1 MTEAPPE
8 ITDVRGGLLALQ
20 TDDLKRLGSELG
32 GVCWQLTRWT
42 GSEAIRM
49 IEPDLIA
56 SAVLSP
62 GTYVE
67 AERALMSATGHL
79 GVAALEWGVLAGLV
93 EAVGQW
99 FGGGD
104 DEVRRRLEEQ
114 FGRIIGAGIRV
125 GPGLMVLGAL
135 PVAAGGAVWW
145 ISSSE
150 QDRAAAK
157 RELERAITRH
167 PEVVRDIAA
176 TLDGVIE
183 GFGGWSA
190 PRGSSAAA
198 GFAARI
204 YLDEGDARVERNSTR
219 IADGRR
225 QPRTVAEVLH
235 HLRELNDAPDSTG
248 LIEIQTWQDGHGQT
262 RHVVYLPGTD
272 DLNPLSSDNDIRD
285 VQEDLRV
292 ASGQRSA
299 YVEGVEKAMHDAGIT
314 AHDSV
319 LIAGHSLGGMVAA
332 KELSE
337 GTRFNV
343 TNVITAGSP
352 TAVERGFPTTSHVL
366 SLESSG
372 DIVPQVEGRR
382 NRINPQQ
389 TTVTFA
395 SGEDT
400 IVGNHQLSTYERGAA
415 AVDASH
421 DAVVRAA
428 VEAIG
433 PFFVPGGEVSDSVF
447 RLTRTATPD
456 RG

>member
-1 MTEAPPE
+1 MTDALPE
-8 ITDVRGGLLALQ
+8 ITQVRGGVLALQ
-20 TDDLKRLGSELG
+20 TDDLKRLGGELADT
-32 GVCWQLTRWT
+32 CWQLTRWT

-49 IEPDLIA
+49 VEPDLIA
-56 SAVLSP
+56 SAALSP
-62 GTYVE
+62 STYVD

-79 GVAALEWGVLAGLV
+79 GVAALEWGALAALV

-104 DEVRRRLEEQ
+104 DEVRRLLEDQ
-114 FGRIIGAGIRV
+114 LGGLIGV
-125 GPGLMVLGAL
+125 GLRANPELMILGSL

-145 ISSSE
+145 TSSSTQE
-150 QDRAAAK
+150 RAAAQ
-157 RELERAITRH
+157 RSLERAITHH
-167 PEVVRDIAA
+167 PELVRDVVAI
-176 TLDGVIE
+176 LDGAI
-183 GFGGWSA
+183 GGAGGWA
-190 PRGSSAAA
+190 TPGGGGAAA
-198 GFAARI
+198 RFAARI
-204 YLDEGDARVERNSTR
+204 YLDEGDARIERNSTK

-225 QPRTVAEVLH
+225 QPHAVADVVR
-235 HLRELNDAPDSTG
+235 HLRELSDAPDNIG
-248 LIEIQTWQDGHGQT
+248 LIEIQTWRDAQGQT

-272 DLNPLSSDNDIRD
+272 DLNPFSSDGDIRD
-285 VQEDLRV
+285 VEEDLR
-292 ASGQRSA
+292 AAGGQRSA
-299 YVEGVEKAMHDAGIT
+299 YVEGVETAMREAGIT
-314 AHDSV
+314 AHDPV

-337 GTRFNV
+337 GRSFNV
-343 TNVITAGSP
+343 TNVITAGAP
-352 TAVERGFPTTSHVL
+352 TAVERTFPATSHVL

-382 NRINPQQ
+382 NRISPQQ

-400 IVGNHQLSTYERGAA
+400 IVGNHQPSTYERGAA

-421 DAVVRAA
+421 DAVVRTA

-433 PFFVPGGEVSDSVF
+433 PFFAPGGDVSDSVF
-447 RLTRTATPD
+447 RVSRATRPD